1 MFSYEINDKDAGQ
14 ISEDNYWIDHRG
26 LVLNSYKKTCT
37 ELIAEDLY
45 WIHIIRH
52 VLICLRDVYWN
63 DPRRHVLKQTCTGL
77 SSEDAYW
84 IIRRHVLNV
93 FRVLDWALKMCTE
106 LSEDMYWMY
115 FGYWIELWRCVL
127 KWSQKTLTSNG
138 SPHWLI
144 PEDMYWID
152 IVIVIVNVTVICIII
167 LLPRL

>member
-1 MFSYEINDKDAGQ
+1 MFSYEINDKNAGQ

-93 FRVLDWALKMCTE
+93 FRVLDRALKMCTE
-106 LSEDMYWMY
+106 MISEDTY
-115 FGYWIELWRCVL
+115 FEWISSLIYPRRYVL
-127 KWSQKTLTSNG
+127 NW
-138 SPHWLI
+138 
-144 PEDMYWID
+144 Y
-152 IVIVIVNVTVICIII
+152 CYCY
-167 LLPRL
+167 R